1 MAEIKA
7 AEPDSLVELQK
18 ASDEGMRKV
27 LTHYIELISKQP

>member
-7 AEPDSLVELQK
+7 AETDSLVELQK

-27 LTHYIELISKQP
+27 LTHYIKLISKQP